1 MAPMQALSST
11 ANIATRVVSVPQKKQ
26 IQRRSAISTRALF
39 AKKKP
44 AVIEEEK
51 PAPKR
56 SFFGGNKKA
65 SAPAPVEKTPGKT
78 GFTLF
83 GSKET
88 AAPAPVVET
97 PSKKGFTLFGSKKTA
112 APAPAPVVETPRK
125 SGFSLFGGSKK
136 TATKATSSKVDKASV
151 YQKQESMLSAFD
163 FSTARSQSDAELLY
177 DARYGKLDKDGKMSK
192 EQYAALRRKIGG
204 TSKDFFKG
212 WVDVKGEYT
221 DKGYVAK
228 EENPSAVPALP
239 FLVGVVLALFG
250 TVGYVVAQTSQ

>member
-11 ANIATRVVSVPQKKQ
+11 ANIATRLVSVPQKKQ
-26 IQRRSAISTRALF
+26 VQRRSAVSFQALF
-39 AKKKP
+39 TKKKP
-44 AVIEEEK
+44 VVVEEEK

-56 SFFGGNKKA
+56 SFFGGNKKT
-65 SAPAPVEKTPGKT
+65 SAPAPVVESTPGKT

-83 GSKET
+83 GSKKT
-88 AAPAPVVET
+88 AVPAPVVET
-97 PSKKGFTLFGSKKTA
+97 PSKTGFTLFGSSKKAVT
-112 APAPAPVVETPRK
+112 
-125 SGFSLFGGSKK
+125 K
-136 TATKATSSKVDKASV
+136 TATKTTTTKVDKAAE
-151 YQKQESMLSAFD
+151 YKKQESILSAFD
-163 FSTARSQSDAELLY
+163 FSTARSKSDAELLY
-177 DARYGKLDKDGKMSK
+177 DARYGKLENGKMSK

-250 TVGYVVAQTSQ
+250 TLGYVVSQTSQ

>member
-1 MAPMQALSST
+1 MQALSST
-11 ANIATRVVSVPQKKQ
+11 AHIATRLAPAQKKQ
-26 IQRRSAISTRALF
+26 VQRRSQVCTQALF
-39 AKKKP
+39 TKKKP
-44 AVIEEEK
+44 VVVEEEK

-56 SFFGGNKKA
+56 SFFGAIKKSKA
-65 SAPAPVEKTPGKT
+65 APAPVVEKSPGKT

-83 GSKET
+83 GNSK
-88 AAPAPVVET
+88 
-97 PSKKGFTLFGSKKTA
+97 KKTA
-112 APAPAPVVETPRK
+112 PAT
-125 SGFSLFGGSKK
+125 
-136 TATKATSSKVDKASV
+136 TTKRTSTKVDKAAV
-151 YQKQESMLSAFD
+151 YKKQESVLSAFD

-177 DARYGKLDKDGKMSK
+177 DARYGKLENGKMSK

-228 EENPSAVPALP
+228 EESTSVPALP

-250 TVGYVVAQTSQ
+250 TLGYVVAQTSQ

>member
-1 MAPMQALSST
+1 MQSLSST
-11 ANIATRVVSVPQKKQ
+11 ANISTRLVSAPQKKQ
-26 IQRRSAISTRALF
+26 IQRRSAISTQALF

-44 AVIEEEK
+44 VVVEEEK

-56 SFFGGNKKA
+56 SIFGGNKKA

-83 GSKET
+83 GSKKT

-112 APAPAPVVETPRK
+112 
-125 SGFSLFGGSKK
+125 
-136 TATKATSSKVDKASV
+136 TKATSSKVDKASK
-151 YQKQESMLSAFD
+151 YKKQESMLSAFD

-177 DARYGKLDKDGKMSK
+177 DARYGKLDDGKMSP

-204 TSKDFFKG
+204 TYKDYFKG

-221 DKGYVAK
+221 DKGYVSK
-228 EENPSAVPALP
+228 EEKPAAVPALP
-239 FLVGVVLALFG
+239 FLVGTVLALFG